1 MRIKFSAALVVSAV
15 ATVFPVVVSAAWQVV
30 LSEPGKQVEI
40 DRGTIVAD
48 AAGGATATGRV
59 VLDRP
64 IVDPKTSAS
73 YRIIEVQNYYDCAG
87 RTLTTQKRTYYKEE
101 GEMLRQEEVWSAFAM
116 PVRSGTPDERLF
128 REACRPKGANGAS
141 TSATKALEKVNE
153 LTTEVRRA
161 NEALVAKSVE
171 QDLKKITVASAA
183 RKALASSAS
192 VAEVP
197 STPKPVAQRA
207 APKPSSRSSTRAAA
221 DTYVGIPWGYEGAG
235 APEHWA
241 QLSPK
246 YALCGTGQRQS
257 PIDLR
262 DGIRVDLEPIQFD
275 YRPSR
280 FRVADNGRT
289 IQVSLAG
296 GSLSLLGKSYQLTQ
310 FHFHRPSEERVDG
323 KAFDMVA
330 HLEHRAEDG
339 KLAVVAVLLERGA
352 ENPFIQTVWN
362 NLPLEKSIEV
372 APPSLTLD
380 PLQLLPENR
389 NYYTYMG
396 SLTTPPCTED
406 VLWLVLKQPQ
416 SISAEQLDIFAR
428 LYKNNA
434 RPVQPGF
441 GRLIKE
447 SR

>member
-1 MRIKFSAALVVSAV
+1 MRIKFSVALVA
-15 ATVFPVVVSAAWQVV
+15 AVFPVVVSAAWQVV
-30 LSEPGKQVEI
+30 LSEPGKKVEI
-40 DRGTIVAD
+40 DRETIVVD
-48 AAGGATATGRV
+48 AAGGATAMGRV

-73 YRIIEVQNYYDCAG
+73 YRIIEVQNYFDCAG
-87 RTLTTQKRTYYKEE
+87 RTLATQKRTYYKEE
-101 GEMLRQEEVWSAFAM
+101 GETLRQEEVKSPFAM
-116 PVRSGTPDERLF
+116 PVRSGTPDEKLF

-141 TSATKALEKVNE
+141 ASATRTVEKVNE
-153 LTTEVRRA
+153 MTAEVRRA
-161 NEALVAKSVE
+161 NEELVAKAVE
-171 QDLKKITVASAA
+171 QDLKKVVAANAAKKASA
-183 RKALASSAS
+183 SPDP
-192 VAEVP
+192 VAE
-197 STPKPVAQRA
+197 TLKPAKAAAYRA
-207 APKPSSRSSTRAAA
+207 APRPAARPSSGHAAA
-221 DTYVGIPWGYEGAG
+221 LAHATIHWGYEGAG
-235 APEHWA
+235 APENWA
-241 QLSPK
+241 RLSSE

-257 PIDLR
+257 PIDIR

-280 FRVADNGRT
+280 FRVIDNGHT
-289 IQVSLAG
+289 VQVTLPG
-296 GSLSLLGKSYQLTQ
+296 GTLSLLGKSYQLIQ

-330 HLEHRAEDG
+330 HLVHRADDG
-339 KLAVVAVLLERGA
+339 KLAVLAVLLERGD
-352 ENPFIQTVWN
+352 ENPFVQTVWN
-362 NLPLEKSIEV
+362 NLPLEKNMEV

-396 SLTTPPCTED
+396 SLTTPPCSED

-416 SISAEQLDIFAR
+416 SISAEQLAIFAR

-434 RPVQPGF
+434 RPVQPGA